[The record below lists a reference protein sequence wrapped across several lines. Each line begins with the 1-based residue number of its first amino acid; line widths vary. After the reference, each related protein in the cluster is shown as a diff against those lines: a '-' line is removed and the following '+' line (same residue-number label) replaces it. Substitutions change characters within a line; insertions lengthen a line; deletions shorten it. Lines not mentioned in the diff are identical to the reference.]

1 MVPGEARLFRW
12 ALLCVAALAAVAFNG
27 AGDDVVVLDRAAN
40 GPTGKLIR
48 SRLLGGQGGPMNKN
62 ENELSGRHY
71 PSGGLGPPPSSV
83 AAAAKSA
90 NVRRLIL
97 GQPSVGIVQRRPV
110 EIPEQGA
117 ETQMVRPQQQQQQQH
132 MGGGGNGQRVKPS
145 DLTMGGCAATSGTE
159 DHLLFRAELHTCG
172 STLKM
177 TEASLLYTFSLAY
190 EPTPIGATDHHQ
202 DKRRPGGDSMPLPKD
217 HKCGT
222 NNSASPVVVVVVV
235 CSRKLLVSGPGVMPS
250 WETHAAHLLA
260 EQQLRFSL
268 RLMTGKKLLQFPQS
282 VLRGHHVPLRVYV
295 DHCLATPEPDV
306 HSQPAYH
313 FISNHGCLTDAKLTG
328 GRSYFMD
335 RTRDDALQFQL
346 QVFKFPRNPRT
357 AMFITCYLRA
367 TTVAV
372 AIDAEH
378 KACSFL
384 TEANRWVAS
393 GGDNQVCGCCETI
406 CTAQRTGRRRKKR
419 SGPSS
424 DADEEWVGEVSL
436 RPILVTPAPAVAP
449 EMLVG
454 LPDVSGAL
462 SAPSSFLWQ
471 NLWPALEDSTPPSL
485 VLCGLSVVVA
495 SLQVAVVTVI
505 IVILCRRSQNSPRHL
520 FTPVAAC

>member
-1 MVPGEARLFRW
+1 
-12 ALLCVAALAAVAFNG
+12 
-27 AGDDVVVLDRAAN
+27 
-40 GPTGKLIR
+40 
-48 SRLLGGQGGPMNKN
+48 
-62 ENELSGRHY
+62 
-71 PSGGLGPPPSSV
+71 
-83 AAAAKSA
+83 
-90 NVRRLIL
+90 
-97 GQPSVGIVQRRPV
+97 
-110 EIPEQGA
+110 
-117 ETQMVRPQQQQQQQH
+117 
-132 MGGGGNGQRVKPS
+132 
-145 DLTMGGCAATSGTE
+145 
-159 DHLLFRAELHTCG
+159 
-172 STLKM
+172 M

-190 EPTPIGATDHHQ
+190 EPTAIGATAII
-202 DKRRPGGDSMPLPKD
+202 K
-217 HKCGT
+217 T
-222 NNSASPVVVVVVV
+222 NAALVEIQCRYP
-235 CSRKLLVSGPGVMPS
+235 RKLLVSGPGVMPS

-268 RLMTGKKLLQFPQS
+268 RLMTGEEEEEEDADAFFFFAS

-406 CTAQRTGRRRKKR
+406 CTAQRTGRRRRKR

-471 NLWPALEDSTPPSL
+471 NIRPALEDSTPPSL
-485 VLCGLSVVVA
+485 VLCGLSVIVA

-505 IVILCRRSQNSPRHL
+505 IVILCRRSQNSPRH
-520 FTPVAAC
+520 AR